1 MQSNEFDFTD
11 GGPGT
16 PLVADTKGGAFV
28 LVGTLASKLY
38 YAAYARA
45 DLPSV
50 ADLRGK
56 TLGTAALGSL
66 PHLATIAWLKSQGID
81 PADVQFAALGPT
93 PEVFRAIVAGKVDGG
108 VAGVDFLPLARRQ
121 GIGVLSD
128 YVAGALPGY
137 FMLAYY
143 ARKADLAD
151 AARREV
157 QVRFLTAVARTSR
170 AIYDPANKEAW
181 VQAGVDL
188 QQREPDDL
196 RFLWDWMREHR
207 LLAANLEFTPEQ
219 VQFIQ
224 DQQVLTGSQDRV
236 LPFDDVATFALQ
248 QEVLARI
255 GTYQYA

>member
-1 MQSNEFDFTD
+1 
-11 GGPGT
+11 
-16 PLVADTKGGAFV
+16 
-28 LVGTLASKLY
+28 
-38 YAAYARA
+38 
-45 DLPSV
+45 
-50 ADLRGK
+50 
-56 TLGTAALGSL
+56 
-66 PHLATIAWLKSQGID
+66 
-81 PADVQFAALGPT
+81 
-93 PEVFRAIVAGKVDGG
+93 
-108 VAGVDFLPLARRQ
+108 
-121 GIGVLSD
+121 VLSD

-151 AARREV
+151 ATRREA
-157 QVRFLTAVARTSR
+157 QVRFLTAVARASR

-188 QQREPDDL
+188 QKREPDDL